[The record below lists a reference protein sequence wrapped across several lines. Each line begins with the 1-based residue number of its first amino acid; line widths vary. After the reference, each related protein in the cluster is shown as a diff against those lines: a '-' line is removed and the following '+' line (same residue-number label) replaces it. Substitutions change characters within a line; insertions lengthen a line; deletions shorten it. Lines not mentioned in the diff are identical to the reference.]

1 MHGKASWALA
11 GNKNIEQIFFLQNKY
26 QLLLFLYQTGGLF
39 NSKHINSVQPLKN
52 RTENNLSQDY

>member
-39 NSKHINSVQPLKN
+39 NSKHINLVQLLKEGLN
-52 RTENNLSQDY
+52 RL